1 MAIKRFI
8 GGGIVASVLASLCCI
23 TPLMALLAGTSGL
36 VASFGWLDAY
46 RPYLI
51 GLTIV
56 LLGYAWYQK
65 LRQEKRMACNCETET
80 NPNFMQSKSFLTM
93 VTAVAFLMLAFPNY
107 AKVFYPAAQNQGTQ
121 GVVQDKAKTQTV
133 EYKISGMTCD
143 ACTLHVANEVNK
155 VAGILNLKVSYANGN
170 ALVAFDKSKTNTQAV
185 QKAIQATGYKVTATK
200 IQQ

>member
-1 MAIKRFI
+1 MASKRLI

-36 VASFGWLDAY
+36 AFSFGWLDAY

-51 GLTIV
+51 GLTVV

-65 LRQEKRMACNCETET
+65 IRLEKQMACNCATET
-80 NPNFMQSKSFLTM
+80 KPNFMQTRFFLGI
-93 VTAVAFLMLAFPNY
+93 VTALAFLMLAFPNY
-107 AKVFYPAAQNQGTQ
+107 AKVFYPTAQKQVAPGI
-121 GVVQDKAKTQTV
+121 VQAKANTQTV

-155 VAGILNLKVSYANGN
+155 VAGILDLNVSYANGN
-170 ALVAFDKSKTNTQAV
+170 ALVAFDKSKTNAQAV
-185 QKAIQATGYKVTATK
+185 QKAINATGYKVTATNITK
-200 IQQ
+200 